1 MTVQDGDTKPV
12 HFPAFRSYLRA
23 RETINDELMALVVAA
38 GVASEAT
45 AESPKDTLLPK
56 VAPSAAEVE
65 RLNQTVAR
73 ARALWSDAP
82 SAVARTA
89 IPYVLSVYGVYLA
102 DAVGLR
108 KGLDQDQ
115 EPHEPDDTYLHTL
128 HQRIETATGTTL
140 PAREIALF
148 GLIQLVRNRLAHQA
162 GTPGSKLRSKW
173 AQLNTDAKDEWVR
186 VAGRPILDAL
196 LAADK
201 PIDLQTGELN
211 AVLAIT
217 HRLAHRVNAALAA
230 SVATD
235 TWAEIVVQD
244 YRELWPRRYGN
255 ETERPRRLRGY
266 AQHSYSPLHLTE
278 HDLIEAARRVDV
290 LYRD

>member
-1 MTVQDGDTKPV
+1 MTVQDGDSKPV
-12 HFPAFRSYLRA
+12 QFPAFRSYLRA

-38 GVASEAT
+38 GVASDAT
-45 AESPKDTLLPK
+45 AESPQDTLLPE
-56 VAPSAAEVE
+56 VAPSAPEVE
-65 RLNQTVAR
+65 RLNQTVAH
-73 ARALWSDAP
+73 ARALWSNAA

-102 DAVGLR
+102 DAVGLLH
-108 KGLDQDQ
+108 GLDQDQ
-115 EPHEPDDTYLHTL
+115 DPHEPDDTYLHVL
-128 HQRIETATGTTL
+128 HKRIETATGTTL

-148 GLIQLVRNRLAHQA
+148 ELIQLVRNRLAHQA

-173 AQLNTDAKDEWVR
+173 SQLDADAKQEWIR
-186 VAGRPILDAL
+186 VAGRPILDAVL
-196 LAADK
+196 DADK

-255 ETERPRRLRGY
+255 QAERPRRLRGY

>member
-1 MTVQDGDTKPV
+1 MTVQDGDSQPV

-38 GVASEAT
+38 GVASDAT
-45 AESPKDTLLPK
+45 AESAQDTLLPEL
-56 VAPSAAEVE
+56 VPSVPEVQ
-65 RLNQTVAR
+65 RLNHTVAR
-73 ARALWSDAP
+73 ARALWGNAP
-82 SAVARTA
+82 SAVTRTA

-102 DAVGLR
+102 DAVGLLH
-108 KGLDQDQ
+108 GLDQDQ
-115 EPHEPDDTYLHTL
+115 DPHEPDDTYLHAL
-128 HQRIETATGTTL
+128 HERIESATGTTL

-148 GLIQLVRNRLAHQA
+148 ELIQLVRNRLAHQA
-162 GTPGSKLRSKW
+162 GTPGSKLRTKW
-173 AQLNTDAKDEWVR
+173 SQLSTDAKEEWIR
-186 VAGRPILDAL
+186 IAGRPILDAVI
-196 LAADK
+196 DTHT
-201 PIDLQTGELN
+201 PIDLQTGELH
-211 AVLAIT
+211 AVLAVT

-230 SVATD
+230 SVATE
-235 TWAEIVVQD
+235 TWAEIVVRD

-278 HDLIEAARRVDV
+278 HDLTEAAGRVDV